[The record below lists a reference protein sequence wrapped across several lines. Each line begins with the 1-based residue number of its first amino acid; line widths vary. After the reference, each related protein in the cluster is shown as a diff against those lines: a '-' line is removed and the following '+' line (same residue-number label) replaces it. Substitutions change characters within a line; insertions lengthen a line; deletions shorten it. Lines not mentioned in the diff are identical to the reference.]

1 MPIESHLHDA
11 LLFALIALALVL
23 IALLFRSPARHTML
37 GMLIVTAVGVLG
49 LWVFENFGESI
60 ESRPGALLAREAG
73 LVGVTFGVMYTA
85 AVGEPSRRHW
95 AWAVLLAVGI
105 ELAMLASP

>member
-49 LWVFENFGESI
+49 LWVFENSVNRS
-60 ESRPGALLAREAG
+60 SRGRARSWPARRDSSS
-73 LVGVTFGVMYTA
+73 
-85 AVGEPSRRHW
+85 SRS
-95 AWAVLLAVGI
+95 A
-105 ELAMLASP
+105 